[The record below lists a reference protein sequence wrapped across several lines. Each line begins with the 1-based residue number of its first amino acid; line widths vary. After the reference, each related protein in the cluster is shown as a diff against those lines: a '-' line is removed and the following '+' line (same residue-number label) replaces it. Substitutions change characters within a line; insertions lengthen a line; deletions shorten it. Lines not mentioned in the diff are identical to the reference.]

1 MLSYSGESV
10 SQNSACVHTDFLA
23 NAARVWMRFLG
34 QRPAGR
40 NAFSVYLCLSVS
52 LSTLST
58 LSVMQPGS
66 ERDQGQVTPP
76 GQVAIAGA
84 FPT

>member
-1 MLSYSGESV
+1 MHFQSISV
-10 SQNSACVHTDFLA
+10 
-23 NAARVWMRFLG
+23 
-34 QRPAGR
+34 
-40 NAFSVYLCLSVS
+40 CLSVS